1 MTSKDPMTILSQVID
16 MIGDDLEG
24 HPLHIQR
31 PGKEDFV
38 LVSAETYSNL
48 IGRIRELEGRD
59 KHSDDEDEELMRLLG
74 EAAEVLGT
82 KKH

>member
-1 MTSKDPMTILSQVID
+1 MTIISQVID
-16 MIGDDLEG
+16 MIGDDLQG

-48 IGRIRELEGRD
+48 IAQIRELEGRD
-59 KHSDDEDEELMRLLG
+59 KHSGDDEEELLRLLG
-74 EAAEVLGT
+74 EAAEVIGA